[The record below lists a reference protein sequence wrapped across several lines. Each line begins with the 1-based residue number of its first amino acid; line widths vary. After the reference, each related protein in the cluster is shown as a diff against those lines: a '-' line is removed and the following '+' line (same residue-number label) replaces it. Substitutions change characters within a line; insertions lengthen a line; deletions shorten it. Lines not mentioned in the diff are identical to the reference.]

1 MILNLKPQTVFAVH
15 LRADSVSGGK
25 DWVGSV
31 TTDGEIHTYWGRT
44 GQISQHAG
52 KPGDVAALNRI
63 IDQKK
68 SGKDR
73 YQEVDRYT
81 QQHGWESQRTQATQA
96 TPFQQPKPVVA
107 KVDWVE
113 APDAAIEWDF

>member
-31 TTDGEIHTYWGRT
+31 TVAGEIHTYWGRT

-96 TPFQQPKPVVA
+96 TPAQQPQPVVA

>member
-73 YQEVDRYT
+73 YQEIDRYT
-81 QQHGWESQRTQATQA
+81 QQYGWESQRTQATPA
-96 TPFQQPKPVVA
+96 TPVQQPQPVVA
-107 KVDWVE
+107 EVDWVE

>member
-31 TTDGEIHTYWGRT
+31 TTAGEIHTYWGRT

-81 QQHGWESQRTQATQA
+81 QQHGWESQRTQTTQA
-96 TPFQQPKPVVA
+96 TPVQQPQSVVA